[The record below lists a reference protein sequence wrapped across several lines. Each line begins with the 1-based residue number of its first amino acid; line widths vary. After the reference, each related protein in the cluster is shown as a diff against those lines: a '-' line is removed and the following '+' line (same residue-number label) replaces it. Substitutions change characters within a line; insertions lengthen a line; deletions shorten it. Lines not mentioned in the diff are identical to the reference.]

1 MPAPP
6 PDAVRSP
13 FQYAIVRVVP
23 SIERGETVNAGI
35 ILFCRPRRYLGS
47 RVGLDEVLVAA
58 LSPGWDAAAVRA
70 HLASI
75 PRICEGDDSGGPIA
89 RLSQPERFHWLVA
102 PSSTMVQPSPVH
114 TGLTADPE
122 GTLDHLFRKLVERSP
137 T

>member
-1 MPAPP
+1 MPATPP
-6 PDAVRSP
+6 EPRRSP

-122 GTLDHLFRKLVERSP
+122 GTLDHLFRKLVERSV